1 MITKV
6 KFTIA
11 WSIAMVSRGGDSF
24 HQQVQVGYHAHLL
37 GYKGVDLGFRIKA
50 QQIASQLVIT
60 RRRKTGCVLTTLH
73 PPNPLVPFH
82 PCHALHPLPFPLNP
96 NLDIFPLNHLH
107 LPLQHHPFNRVR
119 SLLQH
124 RLSIL

>member
-82 PCHALHPLPFPLNP
+82 HLNLFVATLALAR
-96 NLDIFPLNHLH
+96 D
-107 LPLQHHPFNRVR
+107 QGKGVA
-119 SLLQH
+119 
-124 RLSIL
+124 RLRAYK